1 MGMRMRWW
9 PTICRSK
16 QSPENDQE
24 RWRRHPASTHERR
37 VQLWRG
43 DFHARADADRGH
55 GLPLQPVPEAVGALL
70 RQRQPAEVGRAGGGG
85 RTHHLVPFVG
95 EVRRGFCS
103 RCGSWLFWEPLLRDW
118 TSVALGSLDGP
129 TGLALERH
137 IFVAHKGDY
146 YTIGDGLPQNEH

>member
-1 MGMRMRWW
+1 MTKNVGVAIQPAPMKGACNCGAVTFTLAQA
-9 PTICRSK
+9 PTEATACHCSQCRK
-16 QSPENDQE
+16 QSG
-24 RWRRHPASTHERR
+24 HFFASANLPKSA
-37 VQLWRG
+37 VQV
-43 DFHARADADRGH
+43 A
-55 GLPLQPVPEAVGALL
+55 GAEHITWY
-70 RQRQPAEVGRAGGGG
+70 RSSEK
-85 RTHHLVPFVG
+85 
-95 EVRRGFCS
+95 VRRGFCS